1 MDSTGGT
8 KDLEEGIKKGLV
20 DPNAGVRE
28 NSRKAFWEFSREWE
42 MDAEGIREGLDSQA
56 KKLLD
61 KVRPTGDAEKE
72 TKVVNGGH
80 TSSLRKSV
88 RGKAPAMKEDVGVKV
103 EKEGKKPTV
112 RELMLAAKRK
122 KLAEEEE
129 AAKIEQEQEQ
139 EQEQEELEP
148 TPTTTPSKPPLASNH
163 STPSRPTP
171 HSVDESSPLQDV
183 SSPFNNPS
191 LLPSEEQQETPAR
204 SSQPRS
210 RPTPSTSSR
219 TPVNLP
225 ILEPVV
231 DESLKEQ
238 ASQAEQT
245 AERLLEIAQEEEE
258 SQSRSI
264 STTTPRPIEKGVR
277 VGAMQTPIQRNGGGL
292 LFGRKGGNDVFRDSP
307 DMRDGNGG
315 GGKGIWWE
323 RKNRTFLVFFD
334 ILLISG
340 VLMQMR
346 FESVVA
352 QSERST
358 PLPVDSQERTDEI
371 DSLISGLQ
379 SLEIDSNDMKKL
391 SQLSRER
398 PVREGDEEEREG
410 SAGKWW
416 RDGKRF
422 EKAYEGVRRQLFG
435 SDRVRSL
442 LLSSS
447 MMCNY

>member
-1 MDSTGGT
+1 MSDKVVQARQYYSSHLYTFLRVHGKKSKNSMDSTGGT

-148 TPTTTPSKPPLASNH
+148 TPTTTPSKPPLPSNH

-171 HSVDESSPLQDV
+171 HSFDEVSPLQDV

-191 LLPSEEQQETPAR
+191 LLPSEAEQQETPSSR

-219 TPVNLP
+219 TRVNLP

-264 STTTPRPIEKGVR
+264 STTPRPIEKGLR

-323 RKNRTFLVFFD
+323 RKNRT
-334 ILLISG
+334 
-340 VLMQMR
+340 
-346 FESVVA
+346 
-352 QSERST
+352 
-358 PLPVDSQERTDEI
+358 
-371 DSLISGLQ
+371 SLYL
-379 SLEIDSNDMKKL
+379 D
-391 SQLSRER
+391 
-398 PVREGDEEEREG
+398 
-410 SAGKWW
+410 A
-416 RDGKRF
+416 
-422 EKAYEGVRRQLFG
+422 
-435 SDRVRSL
+435 
-442 LLSSS
+442 SSS
-447 MMCNY
+447 FRRC